1 MFRRFNRLIPLPGR
15 NKYEILY
22 NTSKYNFTPNLPT
35 LSLYG
40 DIMSYLFKDS
50 KKSIKYIHK
59 PNLKIPY
66 DEQWE
71 CKDFKKTNDKSEL
84 ITKIPYEEQ
93 WEVRDFY
100 VPNKSVNKKNIDKY
114 IEKKKKD
121 ENRGYDVVVLND
133 KTITYN
139 DYIQQLFLLDKKNRC
154 K

>member
-1 MFRRFNRLIPLPGR
+1 MFRRFNRLMPLPGK

-50 KKSIKYIHK
+50 KKSIKYVHK

-71 CKDFKKTNDKSEL
+71 CKDFKTTDNKLKPIL
-84 ITKIPYEEQ
+84 KIPYDEQ

-100 VPNKSVNKKNIDKY
+100 VRNKSVDKY

-121 ENRGYDVVVLND
+121 ENKGYDVVVLND

>member
-1 MFRRFNRLIPLPGR
+1 MFRRFNRLMPLPGI
-15 NKYEILY
+15 NKCEILY

-50 KKSIKYIHK
+50 KKSIKYVHK

-71 CKDFKKTNDKSEL
+71 
-84 ITKIPYEEQ
+84 
-93 WEVRDFY
+93 VRDFY
-100 VPNKSVNKKNIDKY
+100 VRNKNIDKY
-114 IEKKKKD
+114 IEKKKKE
-121 ENRGYDVVVLND
+121 ENRGYDLVILDD

>member
-40 DIMSYLFKDS
+40 DIMSYLFKRPN
-50 KKSIKYIHK
+50 KSIKYIYEPK
-59 PNLKIPY
+59 SKIPY

-71 CKDFKKTNDKSEL
+71 CKDFKKTGNKTSP
-84 ITKIPYEEQ
+84 ISKIPYDEQ

-100 VPNKSVNKKNIDKY
+100 VRNKNIDKY

-121 ENRGYDVVVLND
+121 KNRGYDLVVLND

-139 DYIQQLFLLDKKNRC
+139 DYIQQLFLLDRKNYH

>member
-1 MFRRFNRLIPLPGR
+1 MFRRFNRLMPLPGR
-15 NKYEILY
+15 NKYEMLY

-40 DIMSYLFKDS
+40 DIMSYLFNGT
-50 KKSIKYIHK
+50 KKSIHET
-59 PNLKIPY
+59 NLKIPY
-66 DEQWE
+66 NEQWE
-71 CKDFKKTNDKSEL
+71 SKDFKKT
-84 ITKIPYEEQ
+84 TKRRLVSMIPYEEQ

-100 VPNKSVNKKNIDKY
+100 VSNKNINKY

-121 ENRGYDVVVLND
+121 ENRGFELVILND

-139 DYIQQLFLLDKKNRC
+139 DYIQQLFLLDKKNSC

>member
-1 MFRRFNRLIPLPGR
+1 
-15 NKYEILY
+15 
-22 NTSKYNFTPNLPT
+22 
-35 LSLYG
+35 
-40 DIMSYLFKDS
+40 MSYLFKDS

-71 CKDFKKTNDKSEL
+71 CRDFKNQCDKPKPIS
-84 ITKIPYEEQ
+84 KIPYEEQ

-100 VPNKSVNKKNIDKY
+100 KNKNINKY
-114 IEKKKKD
+114 IGKKKTD
-121 ENRGYDVVVLND
+121 ENRGYDLVVLND

-139 DYIQQLFLLDKKNRC
+139 DYIQKLFLLDKKNRC

>member
-1 MFRRFNRLIPLPGR
+1 MFRKFNRLMPLPVR

-22 NTSKYNFTPNLPT
+22 NKSKYNLTPNLPT

-50 KKSIKYIHK
+50 KKSIKYINK
-59 PNLKIPY
+59 LKIPY

-71 CKDFKKTNDKSEL
+71 CKDFKKSNDKNKDKNISKS
-84 ITKIPYEEQ
+84 KISYDEQ

-100 VPNKSVNKKNIDKY
+100 VRNKSVDKY

-139 DYIQQLFLLDKKNRC
+139 DYIQQLFLLDKK